1 MMLLKINKKVLVYI
15 FFFIFL
21 TTLNNKFLLEFK
33 FNKISEINIHGL
45 NQKENTQL
53 LQKLNIFKNTNI
65 FSLNKTELKEYLD
78 TNNLIESYTI
88 LKRYPSSIEIRI
100 VKTNFL
106 ARVFKEG
113 KTFYLGSN
121 GKLIQSEY
129 EKKELPN
136 IFGDFNQKSFFELY
150 KSVNESKFQ
159 LSKIKNLYFFKSGR
173 WDIETYSGILIKIP
187 NEKYEQSLKFAI
199 QILKDNQFKNIKEI
213 DLRQKNQVILNEQ
226 KK

>member
-1 MMLLKINKKVLVYI
+1 MMLLKINKKVLFYI

-53 LQKLNIFKNTNI
+53 LKKLNIFKNKNI

-173 WDIETYSGILIKIP
+173 WDIETYSGILIKLP
-187 NEKYEQSLKFAI
+187 NDNFKEFLNLSLRLMEKKEFEGKK
-199 QILKDNQFKNIKEI
+199 IL
-213 DLRQKNQVILNEQ
+213 DLRQSNQVIING
-226 KK
+226 

>member
-15 FFFIFL
+15 FFFILF

-173 WDIETYSGILIKIP
+173 WDIETYSGILIKLP
-187 NEKYEQSLKFAI
+187 NDNFKEFLNLSLRLMEKKEFEGKK
-199 QILKDNQFKNIKEI
+199 IL
-213 DLRQKNQVILNEQ
+213 DLRQSNQVIING
-226 KK
+226 

>member
-15 FFFIFL
+15 FFFILF

-159 LSKIKNLYFFKSGR
+159 VSKIKNLYFFKSGR
-173 WDIETYSGILIKIP
+173 WDIETYSGILIKLP
-187 NEKYEQSLKFAI
+187 NDNFKEFLNLSLRLMEKKEFEGKK
-199 QILKDNQFKNIKEI
+199 IL
-213 DLRQKNQVILNEQ
+213 DLRQSNQVIING
-226 KK
+226 

>member
-78 TNNLIESYTI
+78 TYNLIESYTI

-173 WDIETYSGILIKIP
+173 WDIETYSGILIKLP
-187 NEKYEQSLKFAI
+187 NDNFKEFLNLSLRLMEKKEFEGKK
-199 QILKDNQFKNIKEI
+199 IL
-213 DLRQKNQVILNEQ
+213 DLRQSNQVIING
-226 KK
+226 

>member
-173 WDIETYSGILIKIP
+173 WDIETYSGILIKLP
-187 NEKYEQSLKFAI
+187 NDNFKEFLNLSLRLMEKKEFEGKK
-199 QILKDNQFKNIKEI
+199 IL
-213 DLRQKNQVILNEQ
+213 DLRQSNQVIING
-226 KK
+226 